1 MFEACLTVVTG
12 SARIHHTA
20 DSNEI
25 ALFEFSDFET
35 GSGNATYDFM
45 SRNTRINGVVP
56 FIACLVKVGMADA
69 TEEDFNLH
77 VAVRWIASRDCR

>member
-25 ALFEFSDFET
+25 ALFKFSDIET
-35 GSGNATYDFM
+35 GFINATYDFV

-56 FIACLVKVGMADA
+56 FIARLVKVGMANA
-69 TEEDFNLH
+69 TIEYFDTHIGRL
-77 VAVRWIASRDCR
+77 

>member
-1 MFEACLTVVTG
+1 LFEASLTVVTG

-25 ALFEFSDFET
+25 ALFEFSYIET

-56 FIACLVKVGMADA
+56 FIACLVKVGMANA
-69 TEEDFNLH
+69 TIEYLDTH
-77 VAVRWIASRDCR
+77 IARL